1 MKILIDNGHGR
12 ETAGKRSPDGRLLE
26 WSYTREIAR
35 RVVAELQAQHY
46 YASLL
51 VPEEEDIPLDER
63 CRRVNRVCSELGR
76 RNVCLVSIH
85 VNAAGRGDK
94 WMNASGWCCYTS
106 RGQTLSD
113 DLATRLCEAAKV
125 WLPRHRLRTDYSDGD
140 PDFEAG
146 FYILNHT
153 MCPAVL
159 TENLF
164 QDSKADCDFLL
175 SAEGKEAIKQ
185 LHVEGIISYIRSR
198 EQEENGFLTNRDVC
212 AGAFQPRSRD
222 VPPTQ

>member
-1 MKILIDNGHGR
+1 MKILIDNGHGQD
-12 ETAGKRSPDGRLLE
+12 TAGKRSPG
-26 WSYTREIAR
+26 
-35 RVVAELQAQHY
+35 
-46 YASLL
+46 
-51 VPEEEDIPLDER
+51 
-63 CRRVNRVCSELGR
+63 SELGR
-76 RNVCLVSIH
+76 LNVCLASIH
-85 VNAAGRGDK
+85 VNAAGRGDE
-94 WMNASGWCCYTS
+94 WYNASGWCCYTA
-106 RGQTLSD
+106 RGQTLAD

-198 EQEENGFLTNRDVC
+198 EQEEN
-212 AGAFQPRSRD
+212 
-222 VPPTQ
+222 

>member
-12 ETAGKRSPDGRLLE
+12 ETARKRSPDGRLLE

-175 SAEGKEAIKQ
+175 STEGKEAIKQ

-198 EQEENGFLTNRDVC
+198 VQEEN
-212 AGAFQPRSRD
+212 
-222 VPPTQ
+222 

>member
-1 MKILIDNGHGR
+1 MKILIDNGHGV
-12 ETAGKRSPDGRLLE
+12 ETPGKRSPDGRLRE
-26 WSYTREIAR
+26 YAYTREIAA
-35 RVVAELQAQHY
+35 RVVTSLQTAGL

-51 VPEEEDIPLDER
+51 VPEVNDVPLQER
-63 CRRVNRVCSELGR
+63 CDRVNRVCSELGR

-94 WMNASGWCCYTS
+94 WMNAI
-106 RGQTLSD
+106 SD

-198 EQEENGFLTNRDVC
+198 VQKEN
-212 AGAFQPRSRD
+212 
-222 VPPTQ
+222 

>member
-1 MKILIDNGHGR
+1 MKILIDNGHGV
-12 ETAGKRSPDGRLLE
+12 ETPGKRSPDGRLRE
-26 WSYTREIAR
+26 YAYTREIAA
-35 RVVAELQAQHY
+35 RVVTSLQAAGL

-51 VPEEEDIPLDER
+51 VPEVSDVPLQER
-63 CRRVNRVCSELGR
+63 CDRVNRVCSELGR

-175 SAEGKEAIKQ
+175 SAEGIEAIKQ

-198 EQEENGFLTNRDVC
+198 EHEEN
-212 AGAFQPRSRD
+212 
-222 VPPTQ
+222 